1 MFDECGVSGWCWEVF
16 LCDWVMTWVWHP
28 VAEHSPQHSSQHCSA
43 QWIWI
48 NTNHES
54 SFFLY
59 SVIDSHSP
67 SLSPPPGWWAPATS
81 LTGAPGAALSTVSWH
96 GHLLLSPAILDHGH
110 HSLQLTSHWWKV
122 CWVSWCQDTLW
133 TLQHQFHSPHIRTLL
148 TPRPSPVFLVIR
160 GEFCNNEA
168 IFNWKCK
175 NRKCI
180 FKDSRDEHQP
190 KTYLPLLIHNHNHTE
205 LFNSPAVLLSVSLK
219 CRVHC
224 GDLLNCGDVNAESVR
239 SRLTVPGWVP
249 ALHTAVTYD
258 HQTNIRNYTDQWM
271 IETVQSSDNWFVSLS
286 SFIICFSVVM
296 MERWCPGLE
305 TQVGNVQW
313 VWTVW
318 DQWYWERRWL
328 SVRHS
333 SATLSQCCG
342 CIPGKE
348 SSQQSIASERNLDR
362 IWTQDWTGSLSHL
375 SLRSWFHR
383 VVVSS
388 EQLLHYNTHLPLSS
402 CHLTRE

>member
-1 MFDECGVSGWCWEVF
+1 MRPFLIESAKIENVF
-16 LCDWVMTWVWHP
+16 SKTQEMSIHQKPIGNYWFTITIILN
-28 VAEHSPQHSSQHCSA
+28 CS
-43 QWIWI
+43 I
-48 NTNHES
+48 
-54 SFFLY
+54 
-59 SVIDSHSP
+59 
-67 SLSPPPGWWAPATS
+67 
-81 LTGAPGAALSTVSWH
+81 
-96 GHLLLSPAILDHGH
+96 
-110 HSLQLTSHWWKV
+110 LQLS
-122 CWVSWCQDTLW
+122 CYQ
-133 TLQHQFHSPHIRTLL
+133 
-148 TPRPSPVFLVIR
+148 
-160 GEFCNNEA
+160 
-168 IFNWKCK
+168 
-175 NRKCI
+175 
-180 FKDSRDEHQP
+180 
-190 KTYLPLLIHNHNHTE
+190 YL
-205 LFNSPAVLLSVSLK
+205 LK

-224 GDLLNCGDVNAESVR
+224 DDLLNCGDVNAESVR
-239 SRLTVPGWVP
+239 SRLTVPGWFP
-249 ALHTAVTYD
+249 AHHTAVTYD

-342 CIPGKE
+342 CVPGKE